1 VIFKHSL
8 DAATAYIARGWHVV
22 PLAPKSKA
30 AVVDDWIRLIFTSE
44 DFREDDGIGIR
55 SVNGVVIVDLDC
67 LEAVALADSFL
78 PKTGVVWGRPS
89 KPRAK
94 RLYLSVFPKT
104 VTFKDQDNHTTL
116 LEIRS
121 NHQDVAPPS
130 YHPQGEQLTWDLFGD
145 PATVEVHVLL
155 HACRLLSTAAMIAR
169 YYAGAG
175 ARHEWCLALAG
186 TLRKRYELTQDEC
199 LLVMRGAAKFSGD
212 TKVDDRLTE
221 VRTTYARGD
230 DDPLVGEK
238 ALGKA
243 GATRDFID
251 SLRKIWGGSGGDG
264 QWVFNH
270 DQTRI
275 LHDHQ
280 QNIKR
285 ALDKLSVTLG
295 YNAFSFTPVIKYLTN
310 EWEPLEDPILDRV
323 WLTIQEK
330 FQFLPTPRYYLT
342 VMKDL
347 AHQHTFHPV
356 RDYLKTLTWD
366 NVPRLDT
373 WLIRLAGVED
383 SPYTRVVGRTMLLAA
398 VRRVLQPGSKFDEM
412 VVFESPMQQGME
424 KSTALAALCPQYDW
438 FTDDL
443 PLNVSSRQLMERT
456 AGKWIIE
463 ASDLAGMK
471 KAGVEKLKSML
482 SRQKDSDRMVYDKLS
497 TERKRQF
504 IIVGTTNSEKYLQDQ
519 TGNRRF
525 WPVRVI
531 KFNVHG
537 IKKERDQLWAE
548 AYTLEQ
554 SGASIRMPQEL
565 WHLAAI
571 QQEKRRTEDPWEDIL
586 EPNFDEQ
593 HAYRLTKEQVWM
605 LLGVSSSYRDE
616 NAEARIAAIMPRLGF
631 RRGKVSVAGKKYNG
645 WCRGE
650 RTGPQAL
657 PLGLADGTEDVTE
670 ENE

>member
-1 VIFKHSL
+1 
-8 DAATAYIARGWHVV
+8 
-22 PLAPKSKA
+22 
-30 AVVDDWIRLIFTSE
+30 
-44 DFREDDGIGIR
+44 
-55 SVNGVVIVDLDC
+55 
-67 LEAVALADSFL
+67 
-78 PKTGVVWGRPS
+78 
-89 KPRAK
+89 
-94 RLYLSVFPKT
+94 
-104 VTFKDQDNHTTL
+104 
-116 LEIRS
+116 
-121 NHQDVAPPS
+121 
-130 YHPQGEQLTWDLFGD
+130 
-145 PATVEVHVLL
+145 
-155 HACRLLSTAAMIAR
+155 
-169 YYAGAG
+169 
-175 ARHEWCLALAG
+175 
-186 TLRKRYELTQDEC
+186 
-199 LLVMRGAAKFSGD
+199 
-212 TKVDDRLTE
+212 
-221 VRTTYARGD
+221 
-230 DDPLVGEK
+230 
-238 ALGKA
+238 
-243 GATRDFID
+243 
-251 SLRKIWGGSGGDG
+251 
-264 QWVFNH
+264 
-270 DQTRI
+270 
-275 LHDHQ
+275 
-280 QNIKR
+280 
-285 ALDKLSVTLG
+285 
-295 YNAFSFTPVIKYLTN
+295 
-310 EWEPLEDPILDRV
+310 
-323 WLTIQEK
+323 
-330 FQFLPTPRYYLT
+330 
-342 VMKDL
+342 
-347 AHQHTFHPV
+347 
-356 RDYLKTLTWD
+356 
-366 NVPRLDT
+366 
-373 WLIRLAGVED
+373 
-383 SPYTRVVGRTMLLAA
+383 
-398 VRRVLQPGSKFDEM
+398 
-412 VVFESPMQQGME
+412 
-424 KSTALAALCPQYDW
+424 
-438 FTDDL
+438 
-443 PLNVSSRQLMERT
+443 MERT